1 MEKSFSFP
9 YQYFGQSLGET
20 RAYAQSPLGGPVRF
34 AEQWSDAAIECL
46 AQLHTDLVIPL
57 DPLDETA
64 IAMDRVS
71 AALRSQPAQNDDRK
85 SAPDR
90 HDVAA

>member
-1 MEKSFSFP
+1 MLIRDRVIVSTIIQNIP
-9 YQYFGQSLGET
+9 LTQYFGQSLGET
-20 RAYAQSPLGGPVRF
+20 HAYAQSPLGGPVRF
-34 AEQWSDAAIECL
+34 AEQRSDAAIECL

-71 AALRSQPAQNDDRK
+71 AGLHSQPA
-85 SAPDR
+85 
-90 HDVAA
+90 